1 MCELWVHFLGTSW
14 YIPYFNLDPTF
25 WGKLLI
31 CCVNCEFISLGTSW
45 YISLL
50 QFCPKF
56 WGKFRG
62 VTAWISEWVHW
73 ELHETWVILTV
84 TGLNFE
90 LTIKGGEPLCILWA
104 ACLKKSLT
112 FVWRIL
118 PTYSLEKASFLFQET
133 SPLFNGQA
141 SSLIQESSLVHIR
154 WKKVHLCLTKC
165 HPTWHQQT
173 QKNCKWKS
181 GCDWLV
187 LSPWA
192 TKIVGQVSTQPHHM
206 FKHRW
211 KLNTNFQ

>member
-1 MCELWVHFLGTSW
+1 
-14 YIPYFNLDPTF
+14 
-25 WGKLLI
+25 
-31 CCVNCEFISLGTSW
+31 
-45 YISLL
+45 
-50 QFCPKF
+50 
-56 WGKFRG
+56 
-62 VTAWISEWVHW
+62 
-73 ELHETWVILTV
+73 
-84 TGLNFE
+84 
-90 LTIKGGEPLCILWA
+90 
-104 ACLKKSLT
+104 LKKSLT

-173 QKNCKWKS
+173 QKSCEWKS

-192 TKIVGQVSTQPHHM
+192 TKFVGEVSTQPHHM